1 MSISLPKYDQLF
13 NPLLVALHQLGNSA
27 SISELEEKVAEII
40 NLSDEDINQPH
51 GKSGGTEFGYRM
63 AWSRTYLKQYGV
75 LDNSSRGIWSL
86 TEKGLMAD
94 SVDEKE
100 VVNYVRSLRR
110 KETTLDEEVDEGNLP
125 GESRVLWQEELL
137 EQILSMSPDAFEKL
151 CQRILRESG
160 FIQVEVTGRSG
171 DGGIDGRGIFR
182 MAGLVSFRVL
192 FQAKRYKGSISAKHV
207 RDFRGAIT
215 GRADKGIFVTTGS
228 FTRDAKKEA
237 TRDGAPIIDLID
249 GGQLVELMKNLGLGV
264 RISTEEVIEVDVDWF
279 PIVHV

>member
-110 KETTLDEEVDEGNLP
+110 KET
-125 GESRVLWQEELL
+125 
-137 EQILSMSPDAFEKL
+137 
-151 CQRILRESG
+151 
-160 FIQVEVTGRSG
+160 
-171 DGGIDGRGIFR
+171 
-182 MAGLVSFRVL
+182 
-192 FQAKRYKGSISAKHV
+192 
-207 RDFRGAIT
+207 
-215 GRADKGIFVTTGS
+215 
-228 FTRDAKKEA
+228 
-237 TRDGAPIIDLID
+237 
-249 GGQLVELMKNLGLGV
+249 
-264 RISTEEVIEVDVDWF
+264 
-279 PIVHV
+279 

>member
-279 PIVHV
+279 PGK